1 MERQDILHLFALTYY
16 IYLQDSSRPAPS
28 ETIDI
33 SRKYKMRTNTQSI
46 FYYICYIF
54 LHVVFTTLSF
64 AAAADRPVSE
74 LTRQLESA
82 RAGRSATIR
91 LEPGRYRLGSSV
103 PEATWVLRDLEDC
116 VVDATGVTLIVSRLD
131 TALRLESCRGVV
143 LRGLSVDYDPLPFT
157 QGTIVSIA
165 GDRRGAIVALDAGYP
180 DGSAGLGARLFVHEP
195 STGRW
200 RDRSSVFTPK
210 RLEPLSDGRHRL
222 VLEKPLDSTVL
233 PGDRLSMPLASKSH
247 AVIVRGCERATF
259 EAVTVHASPHFGIL
273 ETDCS
278 GNRYAGVRVVPGPI
292 PAGATR
298 PRLRSTNWDG
308 LHSTQAARGP
318 VIANCAFAATGD
330 DAIAVHGL
338 IFRVQEARGRDVLC
352 DGSAGAVLRAGD
364 VVRLVSA
371 HVVSNNKPRPA
382 VLRTVVSAQLS
393 PAAGAGRGKRPAG
406 SSSGAN
412 RTASA
417 APLWTLTLDRP
428 LEAAAGDALENLSR
442 CGTGTLIDGNRIEQ
456 TGSRGIV
463 VKSRDGVIR
472 GNRISHT
479 HTAGIMLLVR
489 EPEGPFSENILVE
502 DNVIAYPHAQVSAVN
517 PMAGAIAVIATSLGD
532 WPELLRWGS
541 AGHARLRIARNRLE
555 NVRGPGIQIEAASQV
570 EVFDNAFLRP
580 HERPGSCGTALGID
594 GGALVWIARSDAVI
608 IRGNTV
614 SGAAPAL
621 AAPHVRLGASA
632 GSVTGERRF
641 ATNP

>member
-1 MERQDILHLFALTYY
+1 
-16 IYLQDSSRPAPS
+16 
-28 ETIDI
+28 
-33 SRKYKMRTNTQSI
+33 MRTNTQSI
-46 FYYICYIF
+46 FLHICYIF
-54 LHVVFTTLSF
+54 LHIIFPALSTHSF
-64 AAAADRPVSE
+64 AAASDRPVSE

-116 VVDATGVTLIVSRLD
+116 VVDAAGVTLIASRLD
-131 TALRLESCRGVV
+131 TALRIESCRGVV

-157 QGTIVSIA
+157 QGTIVTIA

-180 DGSAGLGARLFVHEP
+180 DGSVGLGARLFVHEP

-210 RLEPLSDGRHRL
+210 RLESLPDGRHRL
-222 VLEKPLDSTVL
+222 VLEKPLDPTVL

-247 AVIVRGCERATF
+247 AVIVRGCERVAF
-259 EAVTVHASPHFGIL
+259 EGVTVHASPHFGIL

-278 GNRYAGVRVVPGPI
+278 GNRYAGVRVVPGPV
-292 PAGATR
+292 PGGATR

-318 VIANCAFAATGD
+318 VIADCAFAATGD

-338 IFRVQEARGRDVLC
+338 IFRVQESRGSDVLC
-352 DGSAGAVLRAGD
+352 GGSTGAVWRAGD

-371 HVVSNNKPRPA
+371 RSVSSNKLQTA
-382 VLRTVVSAQLS
+382 ALRTVVEARPS
-393 PAAGAGRGKRPAG
+393 PTAGAGKGKRPAG

-412 RTASA
+412 RTAPT

-442 CGTGTLIDGNRIEQ
+442 CGAGTLIEGNRIEQ
-456 TGSRGIV
+456 AGSRGIV
-463 VKSRDGVIR
+463 VKSRDGTIR
-472 GNRISHT
+472 RNHISHT

-489 EPEGPFSENILVE
+489 EPEGPFSENVLVE
-502 DNVIAYPHAQVSAVN
+502 DNVIAYPHAQVNAAN

-532 WPELLRWGS
+532 WPELLRWSS
-541 AGHARLRIARNRLE
+541 AGHARLRIVRNRLE

-570 EVFDNAFLRP
+570 EVLDNVFVRP

-594 GGALVWIARSDAVI
+594 GGALVWIDRADGVDV
-608 IRGNTV
+608 RGNTV

-632 GSVTGERRF
+632 GTVTGERSF
-641 ATNP
+641 ATAP